1 MSFSYTALQRMERL
15 APAVPVVQLIDKPQY
30 WPMLRRVMGH
40 DWLVGPG
47 IELLHEHPRLAERIA
62 ASGHDV
68 HVWTVNTEADL
79 RLCQELGV
87 KAVITDRPAYLL
99 ELLDRVAS
107 RAHGQEVAH
116 QGPRGADSPGEVG
129 PRQPCPCGSGK
140 RYKACHGAEGGAAAV
155 YVAPARSRG
164 CPRSATSSRM
174 RELVPSATAPLT
186 VKGTDQPVT
195 LCSLLPMAA
204 PAMVRDSGQLW
215 LGLQVQHNFG
225 DPSRDLAAVLAAR
238 AGRRRARRRRPHR
251 PARRRAAAPGPG
263 RPTTSSTVTVHEGF
277 DFWIADVDD
286 KDDLAAALEQANA
299 AASPTARLTQVEAAY
314 WTDVGTK
321 EHLRWVMPEPED
333 PLLDALARLHVAGQD
348 VIVEGARLVG
358 MFRAHGLLAPVWD
371 LPLGTGPE
379 ALEDPAST
387 FAEHL
392 AEALADDSDLTAD
405 QRAARSGLAN
415 RQVTIR

>member
-1 MSFSYTALQRMERL
+1 
-15 APAVPVVQLIDKPQY
+15 
-30 WPMLRRVMGH
+30 
-40 DWLVGPG
+40 
-47 IELLHEHPRLAERIA
+47 
-62 ASGHDV
+62 
-68 HVWTVNTEADL
+68 
-79 RLCQELGV
+79 
-87 KAVITDRPAYLL
+87 
-99 ELLDRVAS
+99 
-107 RAHGQEVAH
+107 
-116 QGPRGADSPGEVG
+116 
-129 PRQPCPCGSGK
+129 
-140 RYKACHGAEGGAAAV
+140 V
-155 YVAPARSRG
+155 YVARPFEG
-164 CPRSATSSRM
+164 LTSECDIVAM

-186 VKGTDQPVT
+186 VTGTDKPVT

-225 DPSRDLAAVLAAR
+225 DPSRDLAAVLQLAMDADES
-238 AGRRRARRRRPHR
+238 GVIGLTE
-251 PARRRAAAPGPG
+251 APGDGP
-263 RPTTSSTVTVHEGF
+263 RLQDLVTDEKLAVTVHDGF
-277 DFWIADVDD
+277 EFWVADVDH

-333 PLLDALARLHVAGQD
+333 QLLNALARLHVSGQD
-348 VIVEGARLVG
+348 VIVEGSRLVG

-392 AEALADDSDLTAD
+392 AEALAEESPLDGD